1 MTSAAQPT
9 ISRAV
14 RFGRGLLLLSGV
26 LVLLGLG
33 GYRLGLAPLGVGL
46 LTFALGVLGAAV
58 ATLLSLIGLVLTLRR
73 PAAGRRG
80 TRIALISAVAGAV
93 VVSIPASLLIGAGA
107 APIHDITTDTAAPPQ
122 FVAVVPLNTP
132 GRTVYEGEA
141 IASQQRA
148 AYPDLQPVS
157 LAMPPAAAFA
167 RALEVVEEMGW
178 ELVEA
183 DPAAGRIEATDTTF
197 WFGFKDDVVIRVA
210 ADGDGSRID
219 VRSLSRV
226 GGGDVGANA
235 NRIRRYVAAL
245 TLR

>member
-14 RFGRGLLLLSGV
+14 RVGRGLLLLSGA

-46 LTFALGVLGAAV
+46 LTFALGVLGAAI

-73 PAAGRRG
+73 PAPARRG
-80 TRIALISAVAGAV
+80 TRIALISAVAGTVA
-93 VVSIPASLLIGAGA
+93 VSIPASLLIGTAA
-107 APIHDITTDTAAPPQ
+107 APIHDITTDTATPPQ

-148 AYPDLQPVS
+148 AYPDLRPVT
-157 LAMPPAAAFA
+157 LAMPPAAAFT
-167 RALEVVEEMGW
+167 RAMEAVDEMGW
-178 ELVEA
+178 ELVDA
-183 DPAAGRIEATDTTF
+183 DPATGRIEATDTTF

-210 ADGDGSRID
+210 SDGDGSRID

-245 TLR
+245 TSR

>member
-1 MTSAAQPT
+1 MTSDAPPT
-9 ISRAV
+9 MSRAV
-14 RFGRGLLLLSGV
+14 RFGRGLLLLSGAF
-26 LVLLGLG
+26 VLLGLG
-33 GYRLGLAPLGVGL
+33 GYRLGLAPLTIGL
-46 LTFALGVLGAAV
+46 LMFALGVLGAAI
-58 ATLLSLIGLVLTLRR
+58 ATLLSLVGLVITWRR
-73 PAAGRRG
+73 PTAARRG
-80 TRIALISAVAGAV
+80 VRIAVVSIVVGAV
-93 VVSIPASLLIGAGA
+93 GFGIPASLLIGNSA
-107 APIHDITTDTAAPPQ
+107 APIHNITTDTANPPQ

-178 ELVEA
+178 ELVET

-210 ADGDGSRID
+210 SAGDGTRID
-219 VRSLSRV
+219 LRSLSRV

-245 TLR
+245 TSR

>member
-1 MTSAAQPT
+1 MTNDAAPT

-14 RFGRGLLLLSGV
+14 RFGRGLLLLSGA
-26 LVLLGLG
+26 LALLGLG

-46 LTFALGVLGAAV
+46 LTFALGVLGAAI

-73 PAAGRRG
+73 PAAVRRG

-93 VVSIPASLLIGAGA
+93 GVSIPASLLIGTAA
-107 APIHDITTDTAAPPQ
+107 APIHDITTDTATPPQ

-148 AYPDLQPVS
+148 AYPDLRPVT
-157 LAMPPAAAFA
+157 LARPPAAAFA
-167 RALEVVEEMGW
+167 RAMEAVDEMGW
-178 ELVEA
+178 ELVDA
-183 DPAAGRIEATDTTF
+183 DPATGRIEATDTTF

-245 TLR
+245 TSR